1 MKSINAKTVRELQRG
16 LALRCESVLCQDRG
30 RMSEQEQYVVYEKC
44 YFGDS
49 ASDEH
54 SAIDMFLSAEKEFV
68 GLLDFDEE
76 SGKYRL
82 NPSITGYPDRIFIVG
97 EHITA
102 KLLSTINPGKP
113 YHKKKNRI
121 GGRNLLTKGRHEAL
135 RNCKKAV
142 SCGLKLDDIVEK
154 WAKNG
159 SIEKYHSGKNAT
171 NFLAAVDSLMYGLLV
186 TAKDEKAT
194 SDKAANET
202 SSPQKK
208 AAKKKVATS
217 DSDASDS
224 DDSSLGD
231 TRSVTDVA
239 EGRRKKAAD
248 DASDSKL
255 LAALVLLHPPRRP
268 GVKIELKRK
277 CRPCLPLKKSVLLT
291 TLNINLMMTF
301 RRDRKSVV

>member
-248 DASDSKL
+248 DASDSSSDESADESATDKKKY
-255 LAALVLLHPPRRP
+255 PPP
-268 GVKIELKRK
+268 PKGWVWQGKAGF
-277 CRPCLPLKKSVLLT
+277 
-291 TLNINLMMTF
+291 LMYY
-301 RRDRKSVV
+301 